1 MAARRGKFNEKISS
15 ILLGK
20 RMPRYF
26 MCDVVHLKGKSTQS
40 SVDKEVGIDMFSA
53 SDF

>member
-1 MAARRGKFNEKISS
+1 MFVEKISS
-15 ILLGK
+15 TLLGK

-26 MCDVVHLKGKSTQS
+26 MYDVAHLKRKSTQS
-40 SVDKEVGIDMFSA
+40 SVDNEVGIDMFSA